1 MCSSAVWNQTFST
14 EAGSMSTAG
23 STGTLLNN
31 PYNVGFDAYQ
41 NMYVV
46 DSSNHRIQF
55 FPKSSHQHS
64 FEFHFNDFSF
74 YSFNLDSSLGTTIAG
89 NSGVAGASR
98 SELNF
103 PVAIKIV
110 DISTMYILDYNNFR
124 VLRWQ
129 LTEPLGYVVAGGR
142 GNGATFDR
150 IGTSYGLFVDS
161 QYNIYISE
169 TGNNRVTRW
178 AAGNTT
184 ASLLVR

>member
-1 MCSSAVWNQTFST
+1 M
-14 EAGSMSTAG
+14 
-23 STGTLLNN
+23 
-31 PYNVGFDAYQ
+31 
-41 NMYVV
+41 
-46 DSSNHRIQF
+46 
-55 FPKSSHQHS
+55 
-64 FEFHFNDFSF
+64 
-74 YSFNLDSSLGTTIAG
+74 GTTVAG
-89 NSGVAGASR
+89 NSGVAGATR
-98 SELNF
+98 SELSS
-103 PVAIKIV
+103 PVAIKLV
-110 DISTMYILDYNNFR
+110 DISTMYILDLNNFR

-129 LTEPLGYVVAGGR
+129 LNEPLGYVVAGGR

>member
-1 MCSSAVWNQTFST
+1 MFST
-14 EAGSMSTAG
+14 EAGSMGTTG
-23 STGTLLNN
+23 LTGTLLNS
-31 PYNVGFDAYQ
+31 PYDVGFDAYQ

-46 DSSNHRIQF
+46 DASNHRIQF
-55 FPKSSHQHS
+55 FPQGSHQHL

-74 YSFNLDSSLGTTIAG
+74 YSFDLGSSMGSTIAG

-103 PVAIKIV
+103 PVAIKLV
-110 DISTMYILDYNNFR
+110 DISTMYILDLNNFR

-129 LTEPLGYVVAGGR
+129 LNEPLGYVVAGGR
-142 GNGATFDR
+142 GSGTTFDR
-150 IGTSYGLFVDS
+150 MGSSYDLFIDS

-184 ASLLVR
+184 AGMLVR